1 MELHDFSVAPAFRPA
16 GASCSFATGFAMGFA
31 IGCGVGVA
39 QGVAQGVAAKFN
51 KTSIWSSDGAWQS
64 RTVSVNT
71 HVNYP
76 D

>member
-1 MELHDFSVAPAFRPA
+1 MWA
-16 GASCSFATGFAMGFA
+16 ATGFA
-31 IGCGVGVA
+31 IGCGGGVA
-39 QGVAQGVAAKFN
+39 RGVAHKFN
-51 KTSIWSSDGAWQS
+51 KTSIWSSDKACQS

>member
-1 MELHDFSVAPAFRPA
+1 MWA
-16 GASCSFATGFAMGFA
+16 ATGFAMGFA
-31 IGCGVGVA
+31 IGCGGGVA
-39 QGVAQGVAAKFN
+39 QRVAAKFN
-51 KTSIWSSDGAWQS
+51 KTSLWSSDGAWQS